1 MVFGLGGERDNCNIP
16 VTPSTPTTM
25 MEFGGRAE
33 NGEMS
38 EVGEVNEGPVG
49 LSFGR
54 K

>member
-1 MVFGLGGERDNCNIP
+1 MVFGLGGDGNIP
-16 VTPSTPTTM
+16 TPTTPTMM

-33 NGEMS
+33 NGEMC